1 MALIV
6 NVKLLIIR
14 LFVHVYLNMSV
25 LHQIAALN
33 ASEVLNVHKIRR
45 VLIRNVSIHALSR
58 VVSMQIV
65 K

>member
-25 LHQIAALN
+25 LRQIAALN